1 MLLDVQYLVA
11 NSHLLHVGPNDAV
24 ESQDQEFEVL
34 DIKVR
39 PTGTAHDNAL
49 VLVARYTCRTNLSK
63 HKPCLRAQLQE
74 QQIAGSNGDC
84 GGMCVPIDQFVPFIT
99 NCEEIVSSLL
109 IVMLHR
115 GYI

>member
-39 PTGTAHDNAL
+39 PTGTVYDILVNAIL
-49 VLVARYTCRTNLSK
+49 NSVDLKCFQCLVALPTYLPPFGHTMLRCAYFRQLSY
-63 HKPCLRAQLQE
+63 
-74 QQIAGSNGDC
+74 
-84 GGMCVPIDQFVPFIT
+84 
-99 NCEEIVSSLL
+99 L
-109 IVMLHR
+109 INH
-115 GYI
+115 